1 MIYCLQLF
9 RGNHYDLQLFSAIL
23 FLQLMVLINKIHR
36 GLIDVIFVGMHVQAA
51 CTASVDLNSRITDI
65 LLRLHDCFFYFL

>member
-1 MIYCLQLF
+1 MIYRLQLF

-36 GLIDVIFVGMHVQAA
+36 GLINVVFVSMHVQASSA
-51 CTASVDLNSRITDI
+51 ASVNLNSRVTDI
-65 LLRLHDCFFYFL
+65 LLRLHNCFFYFL

>member
-9 RGNHYDLQLFSAIL
+9 RGNHYDLQLFSAVL
-23 FLQLMVLINKIHR
+23 CLQLMVLINKIHR
-36 GLIDVIFVGMHVQAA
+36 GLIDVVFVGMHVQAA
-51 CTASVDLNSRITDI
+51 CAASVDLNSRITDI